1 MPIKIPDKIPA
12 RNILESEN
20 VFVMDESRAKQQDI
34 RPLKIVIFN
43 LMPLKITTEAQIMR
57 VLSNTP
63 LQVEVDLLMTCSH
76 SPKTTPREHMVNFYK
91 TFEEVKL
98 NKYDGMIITGAPVEH
113 LEFDEVTYWNELKEI
128 MEWSRRNV
136 TSTLHICWGAQ
147 AGLYYHYGIPKY
159 HLSKKL
165 FGVFKHNVIDK
176 KEPLMRGF
184 DDYFFAPHSRFTGVR
199 RKNIDKVSELKVLAE
214 SEEAG
219 IHIVIS
225 PDRRLIFVTG
235 HAEYD
240 LNTLRD
246 EYYRDLEKGDDV
258 SIPQNYFPNDDTSS
272 EPIVTWRS
280 HASLLFTN
288 WLNYYVYQETP
299 YNFEEIR

>member
-1 MPIKIPDKIPA
+1 MPIKIPDQLPA
-12 RNILESEN
+12 KGILEGEN
-20 VFVMDESRAKQQDI
+20 VFVMDESRAQHQDI
-34 RPLKIVIFN
+34 RPLRIVVFN

-63 LQVEVDLLMTCSH
+63 LQVEIDLLMTRTH
-76 SPKTTPREHMVNFYK
+76 APKTTPKEHLVNFYK
-91 TFEEVKL
+91 TFDEVKV

-113 LEFDEVTYWNELKEI
+113 LEFDEVTYWDELKEI

-147 AGLYYHYGIPKY
+147 AGLYYHYGIPKH
-159 HLSKKL
+159 HLGEKL
-165 FGVFKHNVIDK
+165 FGVFDHYVNDT

-184 DDYFFAPHSRFTGVR
+184 DDRFYSPHSRFTGVR
-199 RKNIDKVSELKVLAE
+199 KKDIDKVKGLKILAA

-219 IHIVIS
+219 VHIVIS
-225 PDRRLIFVTG
+225 PDKRLIFVTG

-240 LNTLRD
+240 PFTLKE
-246 EYYRDLEKGDDV
+246 EYYRDLEKGDYI
-258 SIPQNYFPNDDTSS
+258 SIPKNYFPDNDTSQP
-272 EPIVTWRS
+272 PIVRWRS

-299 YNFEEIR
+299 YNQDEIH

>member
-1 MPIKIPDKIPA
+1 MPIRIPDKLPA

-20 VFVMDESRAKQQDI
+20 VFVMDESRANQQDI
-34 RPLKIVIFN
+34 RPLRIVIFN
-43 LMPLKITTEAQIMR
+43 LMPLKMTTEAQIMR

-63 LQVEVDLLMTCSH
+63 LQVEVDLLMTRSH

-91 TFEEVKL
+91 TFDEVKS

-159 HLSKKL
+159 HLGEKL
-165 FGVFKHNVIDK
+165 FGVFKHSVIDK

-184 DDYFFAPHSRFTGVR
+184 DDQFFAPHSRFTGVR
-199 RKNIDKVSELKVLAE
+199 RKDIDKVSELKVLAE

-225 PDRRLIFVTG
+225 PDKRLIFITG

-240 LNTLRD
+240 PHTLRD

-258 SIPQNYFPNDDTSS
+258 SIPKNYFPNNDTSND
-272 EPIVTWRS
+272 PIVTWRS

-299 YNFEEIR
+299 YNYEEIH

>member
-1 MPIKIPDKIPA
+1 MPIKIPDKLPA
-12 RNILESEN
+12 RNILEGEN
-20 VFVMDESRAKQQDI
+20 VFVMDETRAVHQDI

-63 LQVEVDLLMTCSH
+63 LQVEVDLLMTRSH
-76 SPKTTPREHMVNFYK
+76 APKTTPREHLVNFYK
-91 TFEEVKL
+91 TFEEVES

-113 LEFDEVTYWNELKEI
+113 LEFDEVTYWDELKEI

-159 HLSKKL
+159 HLGDKL
-165 FGVFKHNVIDK
+165 FGVYKHQVEDR

-184 DDYFFAPHSRFTGVR
+184 DDEFSAPHSRFTGVR
-199 RKNIDKVSELKVLAE
+199 RKDIDKVSELKVLAE
-214 SEEAG
+214 SDEAG

-225 PDRRLIFVTG
+225 PDKRLIFVTG
-235 HAEYD
+235 HPEYD
-240 LNTLRD
+240 PFTLRD

-258 SIPQNYFPNDDTSS
+258 AMPENYFPDNDTSS
-272 EPIVTWRS
+272 DPVVNWRS

-299 YNFEEIR
+299 YNFEEIH

>member
-1 MPIKIPDKIPA
+1 MPIKIPDKLPA

-20 VFVMDESRAKQQDI
+20 VFVMDESRANRQDI

-76 SPKTTPREHMVNFYK
+76 SPKTTPREHMVTFYK
-91 TFEEVKL
+91 TFDEVKS

-159 HLSKKL
+159 HLGEKL
-165 FGVFKHNVIDK
+165 FGVFKHSVLDR

-184 DDYFFAPHSRFTGVR
+184 DDQFFAPHSRFTGVR
-199 RKNIDKVSELKVLAE
+199 RKDIDKVSELKVLAE

-219 IHIVIS
+219 INIVIS
-225 PDRRLIFVTG
+225 PDKRLIFITG

-240 LNTLRD
+240 PHTLRD

-258 SIPQNYFPNDDTSS
+258 PIPKNYFPNNDTSND
-272 EPIVTWRS
+272 PIVTWRS

-299 YNFEEIR
+299 YKFEEIH

>member
-1 MPIKIPDKIPA
+1 MPIKIPDKLPA
-12 RNILESEN
+12 KSVLEGEN
-20 VFVMDESRAKQQDI
+20 VFIMDESRAMHQDI
-34 RPLKIVIFN
+34 RPLRIVVFN

-63 LQVEVDLLMTCSH
+63 LQVEVDLLMTRSH
-76 SPKTTPREHMVNFYK
+76 APSNTPKEHLLNFYK
-91 TFEEVKL
+91 TFEQVRK

-113 LEFDEVTYWNELKEI
+113 LEFDEVTYWDELKDI

-147 AGLYYHYGIPKY
+147 AGLYYHYGIPK
-159 HLSKKL
+159 HPLAEKL
-165 FGVFKHNVIDK
+165 FGVFEHEVKDS

-184 DDYFFAPHSRFTGVR
+184 DDVFYAPHSRFTGVR
-199 RKNIDKVSELKVLAE
+199 QKDINKVQGLKVLAD
-214 SEEAG
+214 SKDAG

-225 PDRRLIFVTG
+225 PDKRLIFITG

-240 LNTLRD
+240 PFTLKE
-246 EYYRDLEKGDDV
+246 EYYRDLEKGDNIT
-258 SIPQNYFPNDDTSS
+258 IPKNYFPDDDTSK
-272 EPIVTWRS
+272 EPVVRWRS

-299 YNFEEIR
+299 YDFVELH